1 MKVLVPQ
8 KIVND
13 IEKKIPNLVLLYL
26 TGSRLTGT
34 NNPNSDYDFYAFT
47 ISTKKDFVLS
57 DRNKVK
63 IYKGENYEIKC
74 FDITHLFSLLKKTN
88 PNFIEIFFNR
98 PVFAGTYFST
108 LSEMLYQHRELLSSM
123 DAKHFVGSCVGMI
136 KSNLSRISPD
146 KVFHNSG
153 SFGKELFNLIKAYRY
168 GISVYNN
175 TFLENKV
182 HIRDNMFLEVEI
194 SGIARYIY
202 VKDTDSYDKDLLH
215 FIDPEGLYKALK
227 EKYESMEA
235 KTDFKLMDNLIYNT
249 PLFIES
255 R

>member
-1 MKVLVPQ
+1 MKVSVPQ

-13 IEKKIPNLVLLYL
+13 IREKIPNLALLYL

-34 NNPNSDYDFYAFT
+34 NNLNSDYDFYAFT
-47 ISTKKDFVLS
+47 ISNKKDFVLS
-57 DRNKVK
+57 DRNKGK
-63 IYKGENYEIKC
+63 TYRGENYEIKC

-98 PVFAGTYFST
+98 PVFIGTYFST
-108 LSEMLYQHRELLSSM
+108 LAEMLYQYRELLSSM
-123 DAKHFVGSCVGMI
+123 DSKHFVGSCVGMI
-136 KSNLSRISPD
+136 KSNLSRMSPD
-146 KVFHNSG
+146 KVYHGSG

-175 TFLENKV
+175 TFLENEV
-182 HIRDNMFLEVEI
+182 YVCENTFLEVEI
-194 SGIARYIY
+194 SGIARYMY
-202 VKDTDSYDKDLLH
+202 VKNTDSYDKDLLH

-227 EKYESMEA
+227 EKYESMET
-235 KTDFKLMDNLIYNT
+235 KTDFELMDKLIYNT
-249 PLFIES
+249 PLFIEP